1 MCLPRPLSP
10 PVHRLTMSS
19 SVALEYGFPST
30 HSTNSISV
38 ALFLMAWIYEHA
50 SPEDPFRTLGL
61 VVLSIYAISVV
72 FGRIYCGMH
81 SITGN
86 YDLSEVLTIGPRT

>member
-1 MCLPRPLSP
+1 
-10 PVHRLTMSS
+10 
-19 SVALEYGFPST
+19 
-30 HSTNSISV
+30 
-38 ALFLMAWIYEHA
+38 MAWIYEHA